1 MSDDLTPES
10 SPEAAGKDTW
20 DKAEIIGKVAIP
32 VIIAITALTLNDQL
46 SQRAQDA
53 EVIKIAVA
61 ILSERPSEE
70 GASNSALRSWA
81 IDEMVVRADLSQDA
95 AEELIDARLPVADQ
109 LIPQP
114 QCEIW
119 IDRQIASSGEV
130 FRVQWSG
137 WPIHS
142 TIFEVYSESFGSR
155 I

>member
-70 GASNSALRSWA
+70 GASNSALR
-81 IDEMVVRADLSQDA
+81 
-95 AEELIDARLPVADQ
+95 
-109 LIPQP
+109 
-114 QCEIW
+114 
-119 IDRQIASSGEV
+119 
-130 FRVQWSG
+130 
-137 WPIHS
+137 
-142 TIFEVYSESFGSR
+142 
-155 I
+155 